1 MGAGDHQVPVGRVRE
16 GVSDCSGVRPA
27 HEVVQ
32 GPDMQGQGGLRPQ
45 EKALTD
51 LEWLG

>member
-1 MGAGDHQVPVGRVRE
+1 
-16 GVSDCSGVRPA
+16 
-27 HEVVQ
+27 VVQ